1 MKGGGGTHPA
11 SRRRG
16 VPGHLARR
24 EVWTFLGL
32 RGVEVEEEAETISRE
47 VRTTTTTTSRRRRQQ
62 RPDLRPIIWQPAR
75 VGGGMFMLNALVV

>member
-47 VRTTTTTTSRRRRQQ
+47 VRTTSSSSRRRQQ

-75 VGGGMFMLNALVV
+75 VRGGMFMLNALVV